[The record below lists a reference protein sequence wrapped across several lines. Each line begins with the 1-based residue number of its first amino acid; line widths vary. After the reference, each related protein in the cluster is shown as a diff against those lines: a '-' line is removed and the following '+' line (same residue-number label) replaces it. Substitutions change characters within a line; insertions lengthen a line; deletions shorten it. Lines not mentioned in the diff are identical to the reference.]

1 MISNVPS
8 VCAYFIVLFNSE
20 LTFYNFPYLQE
31 SESNN
36 PKKLNKGGKENAMY
50 TVNPKSKFEAAADD
64 TIPKKLNPKSI
75 PKTNQIHV
83 NGKKIQKRRVLPNKR
98 TSLK

>member
-1 MISNVPS
+1 
-8 VCAYFIVLFNSE
+8 
-20 LTFYNFPYLQE
+20 
-31 SESNN
+31 
-36 PKKLNKGGKENAMY
+36 MY

-83 NGKKIQKRRVLPNKR
+83 NGKKIQKRRVSPNKR
-98 TSLK
+98 PSLK

>member
-1 MISNVPS
+1 M
-8 VCAYFIVLFNSE
+8 
-20 LTFYNFPYLQE
+20 YNFPDLQE

-36 PKKLNKGGKENAMY
+36 PKKRDKGGKENDMY

-83 NGKKIQKRRVLPNKR
+83 NGKKIQKRRVSPNKR
-98 TSLK
+98 PSLK

>member
-1 MISNVPS
+1 M
-8 VCAYFIVLFNSE
+8 YG
-20 LTFYNFPYLQE
+20 TPYLQE

-36 PKKLNKGGKENAMY
+36 PKKLIKVGKENDMY

-75 PKTNQIHV
+75 PKTNQTHV
-83 NGKKIQKRRVLPNKR
+83 NGKKIQKRRVSSNKR
-98 TSLK
+98 PSLK